1 MDAATVATITGAVD
15 FATIVTGIGTVAAAV
30 GVVYVAVRG
39 ARMLL
44 GMVRS

>member
-1 MDAATVATITGAVD
+1 MDAATVATITSAVD
-15 FATIVTGIGTVAAAV
+15 FSTIQTGIGTVAAAV
-30 GVVYVAVRG
+30 GLIYVATRG